1 MQPLDLNTVLILHKL
16 SFFVAA
22 LCFLYVRSQSRESVG
37 LGFLAAGFFLVAMAT
52 TLVGIGKIF
61 NDYSNVFALAGNFAG
76 LVGYSIFWIGMC
88 RISRQ
93 RLRRREWFVL
103 CIPVLVC
110 VSLLATGFYNS
121 TETRTIAFQ
130 ATASLLLMAAAC
142 TVFADRIVE
151 PLPVRKA
158 LTGTILFASFL
169 SMLIAI
175 GLLFPSLAYFSP
187 RNAFFVSILCHF
199 AIAVFV
205 LALVKERAEEGLK
218 RLVGLDV
225 LTGVPNRRSFSSR
238 LPDQLRQGD
247 TIVMIDI
254 DHFKRINDG
263 FGHLAGD
270 EVLIR
275 VAQELLSRIRP
286 NESFARFGGEEFIL
300 YLPATEDA
308 DAVTFAENIR
318 QIVSAIKHSI
328 EDQKVIATL
337 SMGLAVCEEKTCSP
351 LALMKQADTALYA
364 SKASGRDRLTVYS
377 KERFASESV
386 MPNGARHAS

>member
-1 MQPLDLNTVLILHKL
+1 MQALDLNTVMLLHKL
-16 SFFVAA
+16 SFFVAG

-52 TLVGIGKIF
+52 TLLGIGKIF
-61 NDYSNVFALAGNFAG
+61 ADYTNVLSLAGNFAG

-93 RLRRREWFVL
+93 RLRRREWFML
-103 CIPVLVC
+103 CLPVTVC
-110 VSLLATGFYNS
+110 ITLFVTGGYNS
-121 TETRTIAFQ
+121 TEIRTIVFQ
-130 ATASLLLMAAAC
+130 TTAASLLFAAAF
-142 TVFADRIVE
+142 TVFADRVVE

-158 LTGTILFASFL
+158 LAGTIIFASFL
-169 SMLIAI
+169 SVLIAI
-175 GLLFPSLAYFSP
+175 GILFPSIAYVSP
-187 RNAFFVSILCHF
+187 RNAFFISILCHF

-238 LPDQLRQGD
+238 LPDLMRQGD
-247 TIVMIDI
+247 AIVMIDI

-270 EVLIR
+270 EILIR
-275 VAQELLSRIRP
+275 VAQELSNRIRP

-300 YLPATEDA
+300 YIPAKDDA
-308 DAVTFAENIR
+308 DAITFAETIR
-318 QIVSAIKHSI
+318 QVVSSIKHSI
-328 EDQKVIATL
+328 EDQKVVATL
-337 SMGLAVCEEKTCSP
+337 SMGVAVCEGKSCSP
-351 LALMKQADTALYA
+351 LALMKRADTALYA
-364 SKASGRDRLTVYS
+364 SKAAGRDRMTVYS
-377 KERFASESV
+377 EGDAARPQDV
-386 MPNGARHAS
+386 RHAS